1 MPRAL
6 EFLEVPTGRGVLEL
20 LPRLT
25 AALRGGPALMLLPP
39 GNPSAATVS
48 AAGKAAAPTLD
59 PAEDDPDDPTA
70 IVMPTSGSTA
80 EPKLVL
86 LPVSALRA
94 SATAAERR
102 LGGPGGWLL
111 TLPAR
116 HIAGLQV
123 LLRAALADLP
133 VMPIETG
140 SSFTAQDFARA
151 AAGLDADRR
160 YVSLVPTQLHRILD
174 DPEASAVLAGFHRVL
189 VGGAATPPG
198 LLSRANAAGIPI
210 VTTYGMSETCG
221 GCVYDGRPLDGM
233 AVTIDNDPAGA
244 QGERA
249 GRIALTGPMVARG
262 YLGQPDHPAF
272 ATPGTFVT
280 EDLGRVDAGMLT
292 VLGRADD
299 VIITGGLKVPP
310 AAVERALTAVPG
322 IGEVLVVGV
331 PDPEW
336 GERVVALVTG
346 AVPAENVVDS
356 AFAGLPRHHRPWRW
370 VEVDALPIRGP
381 GKPDRRKAAQMAIE
395 RLS

>member
-1 MPRAL
+1 VPRTL
-6 EFLEVPTGRGVLEL
+6 ELLEVPTGRGVLEL

-39 GNPSAATVS
+39 GNPVAATVS
-48 AAGKAAAPTLD
+48 ATGKAAAPTLA

-70 IVMPTSGSTA
+70 IVMSTSGSTG

-86 LPVSALRA
+86 LPASALRA
-94 SATAAERR
+94 SATATERR

-123 LLRAALADLP
+123 LLRAAAANMP
-133 VMPIETG
+133 VMPMDTG
-140 SSFTAQDFARA
+140 SSFTAKGFARA

-174 DPEASAVLAGFHRVL
+174 DPEASAVLAGFSRVL
-189 VGGAATPPG
+189 VGGGAAPPS
-198 LLSRANAAGIPI
+198 LLSRGRAAGIPI

-221 GCVYDGRPLDGM
+221 GCVYDGRPLDGI
-233 AVTIDNDPAGA
+233 AVTIHIDPAGA

-280 EDLGRVDAGMLT
+280 EDLGRLDAELLT